1 MSERRIIELF
11 VKEVSLEN
19 KRPKGYAK
27 AKIFNVLSTVL
38 IFLLSAGILIGAV
51 LFAFNTSPTKSIFGY
66 RYYTVLTPSMSP
78 SYNVGDVVFV
88 HIEGPD
94 NINVGDVITFNPSN
108 DSEAYLTHRVSEKIK
123 DYQNTGITCFKT
135 KGDANNSEDG
145 FLIDQNRVVGKV
157 VFGIPGLGYVIRFV
171 QLRWYMIL
179 AITAMIIVLICL
191 LKYYFKDDKQ
201 KTDEPEDD
209 AKKTDEPEDD
219 AKKSDEPEDDAKK
232 TDEPEDD
239 AKKTDEPEDDAK
251 EPDDPEGYKLTR
263 ESDDEEN

>member
-1 MSERRIIELF
+1 MSERRIIEFL
-11 VKEVSLEN
+11 VKEVSLD
-19 KRPKGYAK
+19 KKKTKGNAV
-27 AKIFNVLSTVL
+27 ARVFDVLSTVF

-108 DSEAYLTHRVSEKIK
+108 DSEAYLTHRVSEKID
-123 DYQNTGITCFKT
+123 DYKNTGVTCFKT
-135 KGDANNSEDG
+135 KGDANDSEDG

-157 VFGIPGLGYVIRFV
+157 VFGIPGLGYIIRFV
-171 QLRWYMIL
+171 QLKWYIII
-179 AITAMIIVLICL
+179 AITVMIIVFIFL

-201 KTDEPEDD
+201 NDEPEADPQ
-209 AKKTDEPEDD
+209 AGDEPK
-219 AKKSDEPEDDAKK
+219 A
-232 TDEPEDD
+232 
-239 AKKTDEPEDDAK
+239 
-251 EPDDPEGYKLTR
+251 DPQAGDKP
-263 ESDDEEN
+263 